1 MDLDYFQTL
10 IAAADDCPVERATL
24 PTERG
29 GKPTIASIQHR
40 LLSEHPGSL
49 TQPDVLFETWLARQ
63 ALPKR
68 PPAAELARLRAAL
81 FSKPQAC
88 LRASPLPKQY
98 GWGLLFDRAGKI
110 TLCPMESAAYH
121 DLVAGKR
128 RVITVLKA
136 MRSKRA

>member
-10 IAAADDCPVERATL
+10 IAVAEDCPVAKAAV
-24 PTERG
+24 PAERG
-29 GKPTIASIQHR
+29 GKPTVATLQHR
-40 LLSEHPGSL
+40 LLSERPGAL

-68 PPAAELARLRAAL
+68 PAAAELARLRAAL

-88 LRASPLPKQY
+88 LRASPLPKLY

-110 TLCPMESAAYH
+110 TLCPMESAAYR

-128 RVITVLKA
+128 RGLTILKA